1 MLVTSF
7 MPARIIINEQHSLSP
22 AQSRILGERFGSYSL
37 VSIPAAGLSRAGQE
51 ALAAELLQSPA
62 PVVFISPVP
71 LLLAIMAG
79 RCGRDVAARDRDAHP
94 SGTPPVFL
102 FHNDIR
108 IKTESADGRISST
121 LAPDGW
127 ELVLL

>member
-1 MLVTSF
+1 
-7 MPARIIINEQHSLSP
+7 MPARVIINEQHSLNP
-22 AQSRILGERFGSYSL
+22 AQGRILGERFESFKL
-37 VSIPAAGLSRAGQE
+37 VPIPASGLSRSAQE
-51 ALAAELLQSPA
+51 DLAEELLASGD

-79 RCGRDVAARDRDAHP
+79 RCGRAVAAREGAAHP

-108 IKTESADGRISST
+108 VKTETADGRITSM
-121 LAPDGW
+121 LAPEGW
-127 ELVLL
+127 ELLLL

>member
-1 MLVTSF
+1 
-7 MPARIIINEQHSLSP
+7 MPARVIINEQHSPNP
-22 AQSRILGERFGSYSL
+22 AQSRILGERFGTYSL
-37 VSIPAAGLSRAGQE
+37 VSIPASGLSRAGQE
-51 ALAAELLQSPA
+51 ALAADLLTSVE
-62 PVVFISPVP
+62 PVVFVSPVP

-79 RCGRDVAARDRDAHP
+79 RCGRDVAARDGKTHP

-108 IKTESADGRISST
+108 VKTESADGRISST

-127 ELVLL
+127 DLVLL